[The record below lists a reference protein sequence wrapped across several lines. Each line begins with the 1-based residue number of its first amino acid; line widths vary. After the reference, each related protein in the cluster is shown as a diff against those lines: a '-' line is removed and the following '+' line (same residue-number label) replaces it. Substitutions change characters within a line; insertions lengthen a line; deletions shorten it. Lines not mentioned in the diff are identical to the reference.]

1 MGRVNTYNTPDL
13 IMPVDCSALTASGCP
28 LYGCWV
34 DLVVARELSVTRL
47 WQSMATLTCPL
58 GILREE
64 VASGSERGK
73 SLTAIMES
81 GQLVPLATVLDLLAG
96 AMIKRLGGSKGFLI
110 AGYPREVA
118 QGAEFEKA
126 IAPCKHI
133 LYFEVSDDCMT
144 GRLLKRAETSGR
156 ADDNVETIKKRL
168 VTFHQHSEPVIAAYK
183 AKCSVIPAERSV
195 DEIFADVTAAL
206 DKM

>member
-1 MGRVNTYNTPDL
+1 MGHTPDL
-13 IMPVDCSALTASGCP
+13 KMPVDCSALTASGLP
-28 LYGCWV
+28 IVWV
-34 DLVVARELSVTRL
+34 LGDLAVARELSVTRL

-58 GILREE
+58 EICL
-64 VASGSERGK
+64 ERR
-73 SLTAIMES
+73 L
-81 GQLVPLATVLDLLAG
+81 PLAPVLDLLAE

-110 AGYPREVA
+110 DGYPRDVA
-118 QGAEFEKA
+118 QGEEFEKA

-195 DEIFADVTAAL
+195 DKIFADVTAAL